1 MISKIYTTE
10 ELIKILEEERHA
22 CLRGKR
28 LNLSTIA
35 PTGNQVIDYFM
46 KKSEGVQKFV
56 AYQDFQAAIHEYQ
69 REYQVSGIIW
79 HEMTLNGET
88 LRFPMVDDNLI
99 ALPDDLTIMKK
110 WKISILDF
118 WHKITEKMD
127 LYLSLNQAKIYQPV
141 TQEEVDAIAQRT
153 EWANLLKW
161 EREDFLEILLQ
172 LGWGQPQEAPY
183 KQGWPSSGSEYI
195 HAVKPGKKPIC

>member
-1 MISKIYTTE
+1 MISKVYTTE
-10 ELIKILEEERHA
+10 ELIEILEEERHA
-22 CLRGKR
+22 CLQGKR

-79 HEMTLNGET
+79 HEITLKGET

-99 ALPDDLTIMKK
+99 ALPDDLTIMKDR
-110 WKISILDF
+110 KIFILDF
-118 WHKITEKMD
+118 WHKVTQEMD
-127 LYLSLNQAKIYQPV
+127 LYLCLNQAKIYQPV

-195 HAVKPGKKPIC
+195 HGVKPGKKPIC